1 MKKSGCRCG
10 CKKDPN
16 FRPRKTSTSKSE
28 EKGQSRRTASAQRN
42 EDSARKKRS

>member
-16 FRPRKTSTSKSE
+16 FRPGKKSN
-28 EKGQSRRTASAQRN
+28 EKGEESGHAKRKAAASTKK
-42 EDSARKKRS
+42 SSLSKKR